1 MFDIFPLQICINTHL
16 LLVTPLR
23 YFDVYIVY
31 MDNVGNVL
39 YIVVACFDKITKI
52 HFKGKCWFISNT
64 NYQQDP

>member
-1 MFDIFPLQICINTHL
+1 MFDIFPLQIYINTHL

-31 MDNVGNVL
+31 MDDVGNVL
-39 YIVVACFDKITKI
+39 YIVEARFDKKAKS

-64 NYQQDP
+64 HYQQGP